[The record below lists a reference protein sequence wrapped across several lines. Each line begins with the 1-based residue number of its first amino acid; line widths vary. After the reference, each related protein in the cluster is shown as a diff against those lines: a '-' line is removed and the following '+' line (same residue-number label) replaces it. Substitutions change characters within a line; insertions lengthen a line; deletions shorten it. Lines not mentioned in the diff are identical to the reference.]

1 MVGLGRVVVDV
12 SAVRDAG
19 RSNANLAPCQARAH
33 DCRSAAGRDFLWPKA
48 EPVRLLASVL
58 RAVLE
63 QRRARQP
70 QAAPQKAACPPGRLV
85 SSRQGQLAIS
95 EVLRGESGLL
105 LTHRLLVLQ
114 VRRVSQPTPQLWGQE
129 LAPWVPQVSHSWPR
143 ALRVQSVLPPAQ
155 GELLAH
161 SVSRQ
166 LARRWLAAV
175 PRAQPASCARP
186 SPLRPSL
193 LFPL

>member
-33 DCRSAAGRDFLWPKA
+33 DCLSAAGRDFLWPKA
-48 EPVRLLASVL
+48 EPLRLLASVL

-63 QRRARQP
+63 QRLARQLR
-70 QAAPQKAACPPGRLV
+70 AAPQKAACPLGWLV

-95 EVLRGESGLL
+95 QVLRGESGPLL
-105 LTHRLLVLQ
+105 ASQLLVLQ
-114 VRRVSQPTPQLWGQE
+114 VRRVSQPAAQLWGQG
-129 LAPWVPQVSHSWPR
+129 LAPWVLQVSHSWPR
-143 ALRVQSVLPPAQ
+143 ALRVQLVLLPAQ

-161 SVSRQ
+161 SVSQQ

-175 PRAQPASCARP
+175 PRAQLASCARP
-186 SPLRPSL
+186 SLLRP
-193 LFPL
+193 

>member
-48 EPVRLLASVL
+48 GPVRLLASEL

-70 QAAPQKAACPPGRLV
+70 QQAAPQKAACPPGRLV

-114 VRRVSQPTPQLWGQE
+114 VRRVLQPAAQLWGQG
-129 LAPWVPQVSHSWPR
+129 LAPWVPQVSHSSPR
-143 ALRVQSVLPPAQ
+143 ALRVQLVLLPAQ

-161 SVSRQ
+161 SASRQ
-166 LARRWLAAV
+166 LARRWLAAA
-175 PRAQPASCARP
+175 RLAQPASCARP
-186 SPLRPSL
+186 LLLRPSL
-193 LFPL
+193 L